1 MLTSLF
7 GWLFVQYRD
16 SRRLLFGSRWMNL
29 HGRLFLGPPE
39 TLGLAEDL
47 IGENVRRTYFYLPT
61 DRHPPTDEKAFKKW
75 QKDQLYATQTR
86 EASQPHIAMGASF
99 IGIAL
104 CMGMTLA
111 AAQLSK
117 GPPAIS
123 MFAGGS
129 AITAAK
135 PDQKLCEQAVLAA
148 TNAKRILTPAELA
161 VCGQ

>member
-16 SRRLLFGSRWMNL
+16 SRKLLFGSRWMNL

-39 TLGLAEDL
+39 TLGLVEDL

-104 CMGMTLA
+104 CTGITLA
-111 AAQLSK
+111 AAQLST
-117 GPPAIS
+117 GMPPIS
-123 MFAGGS
+123 LFAGSGT
-129 AITAAK
+129 ATAAK
-135 PDQKLCEQAVLAA
+135 PEQKQCQQAVLAA
-148 TNAKRILTPAELA
+148 TQAKRMLTPAELA

>member
-7 GWLFVQYRD
+7 GWLFAQYRD

-61 DRHPPTDEKAFKKW
+61 DRHPPTDERAFKKW

-86 EASQPHIAMGASF
+86 EASQPHVALGASL
-99 IGIAL
+99 IGVAL
-104 CMGMTLA
+104 CTCMTLA
-111 AAQLSK
+111 AAQLSN
-117 GPPAIS
+117 GTPPIPL
-123 MFAGGS
+123 FAGGGS
-129 AITAAK
+129 AAVAK
-135 PDQKLCEQAVLAA
+135 PDQKQCEQAVLAA
-148 TNAKRILTPAELA
+148 TRAQRMLTPAELA

>member
-86 EASQPHIAMGASF
+86 EASQSHIAMGASL
-99 IGIAL
+99 IGVAL
-104 CMGMTLA
+104 CTCMTLA

-117 GPPAIS
+117 STPVS
-123 MFAGGS
+123 LFAGGGS
-129 AITAAK
+129 AAVAK
-135 PDQKLCEQAVLAA
+135 PDQKQCQQAVLAA
-148 TNAKRILTPAELA
+148 TEAKRMLTPAELA